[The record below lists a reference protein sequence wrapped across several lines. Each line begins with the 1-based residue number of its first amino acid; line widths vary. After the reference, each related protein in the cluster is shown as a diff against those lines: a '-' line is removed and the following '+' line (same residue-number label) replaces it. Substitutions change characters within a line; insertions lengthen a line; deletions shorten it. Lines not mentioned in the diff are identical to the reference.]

1 MPDALLLLFLFV
13 VIIVN
18 NNIYCCY
25 YYYYYSCTLLK
36 TAGIF
41 CFYTHVLLIDFSHLK
56 KNTRTSLVVQWSR
69 IRLSI
74 TWDDST

>member
-1 MPDALLLLFLFV
+1 MPDTLLLLLVFV

-18 NNIYCCY
+18 NNIYC
-25 YYYYYSCTLLK
+25 YYYYSCTLLK

-69 IRLSI
+69 IRLPI